1 MKRKNRKIWI
11 IFGHFDFE
19 SQNFA
24 TFDNFYSTDHM
35 TSKLFKG
42 LVVVF
47 GPKERPGRMC
57 HSVR

>member
-1 MKRKNRKIWI
+1 MT
-11 IFGHFDFE
+11 E

-42 LVVVF
+42 MVAVF